1 MARILIMRPS
11 RGAPTNPQEQAYSP
25 KCVEEEFCEL
35 LRLYEVLGSSHAFS
49 ADGIML
55 GCGMG

>member
-1 MARILIMRPS
+1 MARILITHPS
-11 RGAPTNPQEQAYSP
+11 RGAPTNSQEQAHSP
-25 KCVEEEFCEL
+25 ECVEEEFCEL
-35 LRLYEVLGSSHAFS
+35 LRLYGVLGSSHAFS

>member
-1 MARILIMRPS
+1 MARILITHPS
-11 RGAPTNPQEQAYSP
+11 RGAPTNPQEQAHSP
-25 KCVEEEFCEL
+25 ECVEQEFFE